1 MVWNTSMMIRNIKSK
16 WIMLGMCLVMFLSTF
31 SSWAAMD
38 FKYDATFVEGCTY
51 DDSVPNPD
59 KILGYPVGTQAA
71 TYQEMLNYF
80 EALSESCEHVQ
91 LFQYGETH
99 EGRKLIYLVV
109 SSPDNMRQLEAIKSK
124 IRKLANPPGD
134 SDKVEAAS
142 IIDKTPAI
150 GWLGY
155 SIHGDE
161 LSSTD
166 AAIWV
171 AYQLAAGQDE
181 VTKQICKETV
191 VCIDPLQNPDGRE
204 RFLTQMRMF
213 NGKVM
218 NPDVQSANHAGMW
231 PWGRGNHYLFDL
243 NRDFIIFSQPETVAR
258 IKIWREYNPQIFVDS
273 HEMGGLDTYLFSPA
287 REPINPFLPPTL
299 EKWSNVF
306 AQDQAAAFDKH
317 GWSYYSREWLDNWY
331 PGYTDWISYTGA
343 ISILYEQAGVDG
355 SAIRRQ
361 DGSAMTFRE
370 SVHHHITSS
379 LANLHTLAQRRK
391 EIMRDY
397 ATLKLNNIQPCGKD
411 EICAYIIE
419 PGKNA
424 SRDSQ
429 FIEHLQLQGIE
440 VFKTTKSL
448 KMAQVSSRFGE
459 IITDKEFPIGSWVVY
474 TRQQM
479 KNLINA
485 VMEFDPR
492 MTDEFLQQE
501 RFYLEKKNQ
510 SRLYDVSSW
519 SMPIAHAVQC
529 YSATMPVEIDRA
541 KESSLKIKPIFPSTV
556 PAYGYVLDGDDDATT
571 FAVSQLLEK
580 GIAVRTAEKAFNA
593 AGRDFP
599 RGSFLIR
606 KVENRDGMNEIIKQI
621 ALKNKVHVYGA
632 DTALDLDMVDLGGRY
647 FGLLTCP
654 RIAIAMGRGVNA
666 NSYGAL
672 WNLLDAKYQIRA
684 SSLNAEV
691 LSSFDLRKYN
701 VLILPSGTYEESVL
715 PTLKQWVNNGGTL
728 IALDSAVSFFTKEKS
743 DMSSVRERI
752 DVLDKLEEYEE
763 AVEHEENALTA
774 SASQKDVW
782 DYRAED
788 IKEAT
793 PVEKKDK
800 LVKEKLKRID
810 AWERRFSPH
819 GTFLK
824 TKIDAYHWLTYGVND
839 PLAVMVGSG
848 QSYLSKPPVETPVRF
863 TDQASIRVSGLL
875 WPEAR
880 RRFAKTAYLT
890 RESVG
895 KGQVIL
901 FPFEPAFRGYYHE
914 TARLLWNA
922 IFLGP
927 GLGAQTQIPW

>member
-1 MVWNTSMMIRNIKSK
+1 
-16 WIMLGMCLVMFLSTF
+16 MLGVCLVMFLSAF

-109 SSPDNMRQLEAIKSK
+109 SSPENISQLEVIKSK
-124 IRKLANPPGD
+124 IRKLANPSGD
-134 SDKVEAAS
+134 ETKADVES
-142 IIDKTPAI
+142 IINKTPAI

-181 VTKQICKETV
+181 VSQQIRRETV

-218 NPDVQSANHAGMW
+218 NPDLQSANHAGMW

-273 HEMGGLDTYLFSPA
+273 HEMGELDTYLFSPS

-306 AQDQAAAFDKH
+306 AQDQASAFDQH

-361 DGSAMTFRE
+361 DGSAMTYRE

-379 LANLHTLAQRRK
+379 LSNLSTLAQHRK
-391 EIMRDY
+391 EILRDY
-397 ATLKLNNIQPCGKD
+397 ATLKFKNIQPCGKD
-411 EICAYIIE
+411 EVCAYIIE

-424 SRDSQ
+424 SRDAQ

-448 KMAQVSSRFGE
+448 KMAQVNSRFGE
-459 IITDKEFPIGSWVVY
+459 VISDKEFPAGCWIVY
-474 TRQQM
+474 TQQQM

-485 VMEFDPR
+485 IMDFDPR
-492 MTDEFLQQE
+492 MTDDFLKQE

-529 YSATMPVEIDRA
+529 YSATMPVEIEREKQGRLEA
-541 KESSLKIKPIFPSTV
+541 KTIIPTDV
-556 PAYGYVLDGDDDATT
+556 PAYGYVLDGGDDAITH
-571 FAVSQLLEK
+571 AVSRLLDK
-580 GIAVRTAEKAFNA
+580 GIAVRTAEKAFSA

-606 KVENRDGMNEIIKQI
+606 RVENHDDAHAIITQI
-621 ALKNKVHVYGA
+621 ASQTAATVYCA
-632 DTALDLDMVDLGGRY
+632 DTALDLDKVDLGGRY
-647 FGLLTCP
+647 FGLLTQP
-654 RIAIAMGRGVNA
+654 RIAIAMGRSISTT
-666 NSYGAL
+666 SYGAL
-672 WNLLDAKYQIRA
+672 WNLLDAKYKIRA
-684 SSLNAEV
+684 SSLDADR
-691 LSSFDLRKYN
+691 LTSLDLRKYN
-701 VLILPSGTYEESVL
+701 VLILPSGSYEESVI

-728 IALDSAVSFFTKEKS
+728 IALESAVAFLTNEKS
-743 DMSSVRERI
+743 GMSSVRERI

-848 QSYLSKPPVETPVRF
+848 NSYFAKPPVETPVRF
-863 TDQASIRVSGLL
+863 TDQATIRVSGLL

-880 RRFAKTAYLT
+880 RRFTKTAYLT
-890 RESVG
+890 RERIG
-895 KGQVIL
+895 KGQLIL

-927 GLGAQTQIPW
+927 GLGAETQIPW

>member
-1 MVWNTSMMIRNIKSK
+1 MVRNK
-16 WIMLGMCLVMFLSTF
+16 WLLLSLCLVMLLSVS

-38 FKYDATFVEGCTY
+38 FEYDTPFVKGCTY
-51 DDSVPNPD
+51 NHYIPTPE
-59 KILGYPVGTQAA
+59 KILGFPVGAQAA

-109 SSPDNMRQLEAIKSK
+109 SSPENIRQLEAIKSK
-124 IRKLANPPGD
+124 IRKLANPQD
-134 SDKVEAAS
+134 VVDKAELES
-142 IIDKTPAI
+142 IIETTPAI

-181 VTKQICKETV
+181 VTKQIRKETV
-191 VCIDPLQNPDGRE
+191 VFIDPLQNPDGRE

-243 NRDFIIFSQPETVAR
+243 NRDFVIFSQPETRAR
-258 IKIWREYNPQIFVDS
+258 VKVWREYNPQLFVDS
-273 HEMGGLDTYLFSPA
+273 HEMSGLDTYLFSPS

-299 EKWSNVF
+299 QKWAKVF
-306 AQDQAAAFDKH
+306 AQDQASAFDKH
-317 GWSYYSREWLDNWY
+317 GWSYYSREWLSNWY
-331 PGYTDWISYTGA
+331 PGYTDWISYNGA
-343 ISILYEQAGVDG
+343 IFVLYEQAGVDG
-355 SAIRRQ
+355 SALKRH
-361 DGSAMTFRE
+361 DGSAMTYRE

-379 LANLHTLAQRRK
+379 LANLQTLAQRRK
-391 EIMRDY
+391 EILTDY
-397 ATLKLNNIQPCGKD
+397 ADIKLNNIQPCGKD
-411 EICAYIIE
+411 EVSAYIIE

-424 SRDSQ
+424 SRDAR

-440 VFKTTKSL
+440 VYKTTKSL
-448 KMAQVSSRFGE
+448 KLAQVRSRFGE
-459 IITDKEFPIGSWVVY
+459 VISDKEFPAGSCIVY

-479 KNLINA
+479 KNLIDA
-485 VMEFDPR
+485 IMEFDPR
-492 MTDEFLQQE
+492 MTDEFLKQE

-529 YSATMPVEIDRA
+529 YSATMPVEI
-541 KESSLKIKPIFPSTV
+541 ESVKQSQLNIRIFNLIDV

-571 FAVSQLLEK
+571 HAVSQLLDK
-580 GIAVRTAEKAFNA
+580 GIAIRAGEKAFSA
-593 AGRDFP
+593 AGRDFS

-606 KVENRDGMNEIIKQI
+606 KVENHDNAHETIKRI
-621 ALKNKVHVYGA
+621 ASKNKVNVYSA
-632 DTALDLDMVDLGGRY
+632 DTALDLDKVDLGGRN

-654 RIAIAMGRGVNA
+654 RIAIAMGRSISTT
-666 NSYGAL
+666 SYGAL

-684 SSLNAEV
+684 SSLDANRLASV
-691 LSSFDLRKYN
+691 DLRKYN
-701 VLILPSGTYEESVL
+701 VLILPSGSYKESAL
-715 PTLKQWVNNGGTL
+715 SSLKQWVNNGGTL
-728 IALDSAVSFFTKEKS
+728 IALGGAVSYFTNEKTG
-743 DMSSVRERI
+743 MSAVRERK

-774 SASQKDVW
+774 TASQKDVW
-782 DYRAED
+782 DYSAEE
-788 IKEAT
+788 IKEVT
-793 PVEKKDK
+793 PAEKKK
-800 LVKEKLKRID
+800 TPSKEKLKRLD
-810 AWERRFSPH
+810 SWERRFGSH

-839 PLAVMVGSG
+839 PLAVMVGSSN
-848 QSYLSKPPVETPVRF
+848 SYFAKPPVDTPVRF
-863 TDQASIRVSGLL
+863 TDQDSIRVSGLL

-880 RRFAKTAYLT
+880 RRYAKTAYLT
-890 RESVG
+890 RERMG
-895 KGQVIL
+895 KGQLIL
-901 FPFEPAFRGYYHE
+901 FPFEPASRGYYPE
-914 TARLLWNA
+914 TTRMLWNA

-927 GLGAQTQIPW
+927 GLGARTPIPW